1 MAGYCKVVIID
12 DEYIMRQGMKHMLD
26 WEKEGF
32 QIVGEASNGQEGLE
46 VIEKT
51 LPNIVLADIVMPVL
65 DGIEFSEILQKK
77 FPEMQLI
84 ILSSYDKF
92 EYVKST
98 LLNGAVDYIL
108 KPTLNPDNLL
118 RTLQKAVSRIPG
130 MELERN
136 EKGSLTGQ
144 IERFL
149 CGYQEKLDE
158 VLFAE
163 CFPHTLYRILGI
175 NLKKLC
181 GNQKDK
187 MLDVRESIFHF
198 FQDQKDY
205 VHLVLFLEEEI
216 LCCIFNFRI
225 KDEKKV
231 MADIENC
238 VDKTAKRYGNAFF
251 VVGNTFSDIQG
262 IRSSYQTEIKEMVE
276 KEFYHK
282 DKRLLVWQ
290 HQNELEKE
298 ERFPFE
304 MYSENLKQG
313 RFYEAMEMLRRYVD
327 YLVQRQVEEYRLK
340 NLTKNLLYNY
350 LMEIEK
356 YDAESGELRQL
367 YFHMLDQVHFVDEF
381 EHAFERIA
389 EELEKFQKMEAED
402 RKILEIKKYIK
413 EHYQESLELTELSER
428 FGFNYHYLSSY
439 FSRHTREGF
448 SGYLNK
454 IRIEKAC
461 ELLRKGNMSISEIS
475 AYIGYSDH
483 SYFCRVFK
491 KITGNTPSYYKRQ
504 LQRRMNEK
512 ENSY

>member
-1 MAGYCKVVIID
+1 M
-12 DEYIMRQGMKHMLD
+12 
-26 WEKEGF
+26 
-32 QIVGEASNGQEGLE
+32 
-46 VIEKT
+46 
-51 LPNIVLADIVMPVL
+51 
-65 DGIEFSEILQKK
+65 
-77 FPEMQLI
+77 
-84 ILSSYDKF
+84 
-92 EYVKST
+92 
-98 LLNGAVDYIL
+98 
-108 KPTLNPDNLL
+108 
-118 RTLQKAVSRIPG
+118 
-130 MELERN
+130 
-136 EKGSLTGQ
+136 
-144 IERFL
+144 
-149 CGYQEKLDE
+149 
-158 VLFAE
+158 
-163 CFPHTLYRILGI
+163 
-175 NLKKLC
+175 C

-238 VDKTAKRYGNAFF
+238 ADKTAKRYGNVFF

-313 RFYEAMEMLRRYVD
+313 RFYEAIEMLRRYID

-461 ELLRKGNMSISEIS
+461 ELLRKGNRSISEIS

-512 ENSY
+512 ENPY